1 MRFGLG
7 ADFDRAPSAGG
18 RRGELRYAFIA
29 EQQGQWPVSILCEML
44 EVSRSGF
51 YDYPSRQA
59 HPTIDAEEIALLARV
74 KAMAGTS
81 RSS

>member
-1 MRFGLG
+1 M
-7 ADFDRAPSAGG
+7 
-18 RRGELRYAFIA
+18 
-29 EQQGQWPVSILCEML
+29 SIFFKHCLKSV

-74 KAMAGTS
+74 KAIAGTS